1 MSIERLL
8 LIAVVCASTLSC
20 AQAGPLQP
28 GQELSPAERSA
39 LTDGS
44 TVQMESQHFHILTP
58 AARPKSAGAA
68 NGETWLVNDQG
79 VVGRSTHEVLVAQ
92 ADSAAVQ
99 AVVASGVLPAVVQVS
114 YSGPMRLTTLRF
126 ASFADA
132 VRARTVLV
140 QRLPSADVT
149 VPVQYDAPR
158 AR

>member
-8 LIAVVCASTLSC
+8 LIGTVCVATLSC
-20 AQAGPLQP
+20 AQAGPVQP
-28 GQELSPAERSA
+28 GQELTPAERSA

-68 NGETWLVNDQG
+68 SGETWLVNDQG

-92 ADSAAVQ
+92 VDSAAVQ
-99 AVVASGVLPAVVQVS
+99 AVVASGVLPSVVQAS
-114 YSGPMRLTTLRF
+114 YSGPMRLSTLRF

-132 VRARTVLV
+132 VRARTLLA
-140 QRLPSADVT
+140 QRLVGASIT